1 MKKNDSLKD
10 MRIILYYTGNILVGV
25 ALLNIIPLLTA
36 LIERDAASAADF
48 TLSLGATLT
57 LGAALS
63 LLGNNG
69 ERAGWKHGMVTVA
82 FSWIVAMVA
91 AALPHWLSGHFGS
104 YLDCV
109 FDVMSGFTT
118 TGLTLVQDLDHVSD
132 SLNMWRHLITFVGG
146 QGIVVLALALFV
158 GEAGGG
164 YGFYVGEGKDERLFP
179 SVLHTAKAIWRISL
193 LYLVLGTL
201 AMWIVCI
208 SIGLNTGRGFL
219 HALWIFMS
227 SWSTG
232 GFAPMSQN
240 MLYYHSRLFEL
251 VTFIFFII
259 GSFNFA
265 LHAAVLK
272 GERKEL
278 LRNLE
283 TMSFGTTMSLL
294 SFFTAW
300 GLVRLHV
307 YPNLVALIGK
317 GFYQLASAH
326 TTTGLMTIYPQ
337 QFATEWGDTALLAV
351 IIAMMFGGSA
361 CSTAGGFKGLR
372 VGILFK
378 ALVQDTRRLLGPSK
392 SIVIQK
398 YHYHGERTL
407 GEQQVRSAALV
418 VLMYMGIFAM
428 GTLAGGM
435 AGYPFLLSVFESA
448 SATGNVGL
456 TVGLSSPSMPAFL
469 KIVYIFNMWAG
480 RLEFMAILA
489 SMGFVASLFRGGR
502 RARA

>member
-1 MKKNDSLKD
+1 MTKNNSLKD
-10 MRIILYYTGNILVGV
+10 MRIILYYTGKILVGV

-36 LIERDAASAADF
+36 LIEGDAASAADF
-48 TLSLGATLT
+48 TVSLGATLT
-57 LGAALS
+57 LGAGLA
-63 LLGNNG
+63 LLGTG
-69 ERAGWKHGMVTVA
+69 GTRAGWKHGMVTVA
-82 FSWIVAMVA
+82 FSWLAAMIVAA
-91 AALPHWLSGHFGS
+91 IPHWLSGHFGS

-132 SLNMWRHLITFVGG
+132 SLNMWRHLLTFVGG
-146 QGIVVLALALFV
+146 QGIVVLALAIFT
-158 GEAGGG
+158 GEGGGG

-201 AMWIVCI
+201 VMWIVCV
-208 SIGLNTGRGFL
+208 SIGLDAGRGFL

-232 GFAPMSQN
+232 GFAPMSQSI
-240 MLYYHSRLFEL
+240 LYYHSRLFEL
-251 VTFIFFII
+251 VTFIFFVI

-300 GLVRLHV
+300 GLVKLHV
-307 YPNLVALIGK
+307 YPNLVALISK

-326 TTTGLMTIYPQ
+326 TTTGFMTIYPQ
-337 QFATEWGDTALLAV
+337 QFVTEWGDIAILAV

-372 VGILFK
+372 VGVLFK
-378 ALVQDTRRLLGPSK
+378 ALIQDTKRLLRPSS

-418 VLMYMGIFAM
+418 VLMYMGIFAV
-428 GTLAGGM
+428 GALAGCM

-456 TVGLSSPSMPAFL
+456 TVGVSSPSMPAFL

-489 SMGFVASLFRGGR
+489 SAGFVASLFKGDRH
-502 RARA
+502 AQI